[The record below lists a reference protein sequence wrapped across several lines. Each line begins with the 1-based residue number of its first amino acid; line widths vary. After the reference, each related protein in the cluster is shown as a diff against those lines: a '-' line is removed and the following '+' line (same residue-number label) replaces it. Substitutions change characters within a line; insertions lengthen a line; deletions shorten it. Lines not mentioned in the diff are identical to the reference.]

1 MKDFY
6 RVIGNFDP
14 AMRIAV
20 CTTNRSMRLTLRRW
34 PPVTPMEVGILA
46 FA

>member
-1 MKDFY
+1 MNSY
-6 RVIGNFDP
+6 YPMIGNFDP

-20 CTTNRSMRLTLRRW
+20 CTTHRSMTLTLRRW
-34 PPVTPMEVGILA
+34 RPVTPTVVGILA